1 MFFSLFKRLILSVM
15 VFFCLVGQ
23 VQAEEGI
30 KKEDRKKVLAEVGK
44 QIVFD
49 AGELGVGSDK
59 YDSFYWSFGDGGS
72 AEGLGVLHSY
82 VKPGYYQVDVQLSKD
97 DSEKTEKNID
107 VYVYRN
113 LFLGVIDNS
122 VDRKKM
128 SEIEQQ
134 VFNQGDLLWVL
145 DGSMFGDNTGQVA
158 DLVLSS
164 QDVLSRAKGLVIWEK
179 GDLGLDLLVKL
190 KQRSAGSFDDL
201 NVAVVSGG
209 RLSSLIKT
217 ADSAFNL
224 VSPNSLILVGENAL
238 DFVDELVDIQILVD
252 KLEEEKMGYQLIGIK
267 DTYKIKPYGSWQLI
281 SRMVSFS
288 LFKGVPLSTI
298 SLILTIPLI
307 ALLIVFSQQVV
318 GIKAFGIYVPS
329 LITIAFLE
337 SGIRYGALVFLVV
350 LLTGTLA
357 RIVLRKLKILYMPR
371 VALILTVVSFGMLVM
386 MVGAAYFDIAALK
399 NLSIV
404 PLLTMVILTEKFVSA
419 QIRFGFG
426 RAFRLT
432 VETFILSAVCY
443 FLLNWQTLRVFVVSY
458 PEWLL
463 VIIPLL
469 LILGRWSGLRLIEYW
484 RFRRLIK
491 NN

>member
-1 MFFSLFKRLILSVM
+1 MEKNVFKFGLLIVLGLIFWTGGARAQELSK
-15 VFFCLVGQ
+15 
-23 VQAEEGI
+23 AEE
-30 KKEDRKKVLAEVGK
+30 RKKVLTEIGK
-44 QIVFD
+44 QVVFD
-49 AGELGVGSDK
+49 AGEFLSTAGDYK
-59 YDSFYWSFGDGGS
+59 EFHWSFGDGGS

-82 VKPGYYQVDVQLSKD
+82 VKPGYYEVVLQMV
-97 DSEKTEKNID
+97 SENEEKLEKKID
-107 VYVYRN
+107 VFVYQE
-113 LFLGVIDNS
+113 LILGVIDNS
-122 VDRKKM
+122 IDRKKL
-128 SEIEQQ
+128 SEIEQM
-134 VFNQGDLLWVL
+134 VFNQGKLLWIL
-145 DGSMFGDNTGQVA
+145 EGREAGDGTDRVA
-158 DLVLSS
+158 DMVIGN
-164 QDVLSRAKGLVIWEK
+164 QDIINKARGLMVWGK
-179 GDLGLDLLVKL
+179 GDFGLDLLVKL
-190 KQRSAGSFDDL
+190 KQRSSSSFANL

-224 VSPNSLILVGENAL
+224 IGPNSLILVGENAL
-238 DFVDELVDIQILVD
+238 EYIDRLPSIQTFVD
-252 KLEEEKMGYQLIGIK
+252 KLEEEKVGYQLVGIK
-267 DTYKIKPYGSWQLI
+267 DKYKIRPYSSWQLM
-281 SRMVSFS
+281 SRMVSFA

-318 GIKAFGIYVPS
+318 GIRAFGIYVPS

-371 VALILTVVSFGMLVM
+371 VALILTVVAFGMLVM

-419 QIRFGFG
+419 QIRYGFG
-426 RAFRLT
+426 QAFRLT
-432 VETFILSAVCY
+432 LETFVLAAVCY

-463 VIIPLL
+463 AVIPLL
-469 LILGRWSGLRLIEYW
+469 LILGRWTGLRLIEYW
-484 RFRRLIK
+484 RFRRLI
-491 NN
+491 NNS

>member
-1 MFFSLFKRLILSVM
+1 MNKMFGKWGWIFVVGFLFMFGVANAQEVLDS
-15 VFFCLVGQ
+15 
-23 VQAEEGI
+23 EE
-30 KKEDRKKVLAEVGK
+30 RKKILTEVGK

-49 AGELGVGSDK
+49 AGEIFPGASEYK
-59 YDSFYWSFGDGGS
+59 EFHWSFADGGS

-82 VKPGYYQVDVQLSKD
+82 VKPGYYEVNLQLVK
-97 DSEKTEKNID
+97 ENEENFQKKID
-107 VYVYRN
+107 VYVYQD
-113 LFLGVIDNS
+113 LLLGVIDNS

-128 SEIEQQ
+128 AEIEQK
-134 VFNQGDLLWVL
+134 VFDQGKLLWVL
-145 DGSMFGDNTGQVA
+145 EGGETFDNTDGVA
-158 DLVLSS
+158 DMVVGNQEILNK
-164 QDVLSRAKGLVIWEK
+164 AKGLIIWGR
-179 GDLGLDLLVKL
+179 GDFGLDLLVKL
-190 KQRSAGSFDDL
+190 KQRSASNFNNI

-209 RLSSLIKT
+209 RLSSLLKT

-224 VSPNSLILVGENAL
+224 VAPNSLVLVGENAL
-238 DFVDELVDIQILVD
+238 ENIDRLVDIQSLVD
-252 KLEEEKMGYQLIGIK
+252 KLEEDKVSYQLVGIK
-267 DTYKIKPYGSWQLI
+267 DKYKIRPYSSWQLM

-318 GIKAFGIYVPS
+318 GIRAFGIYVPS

-357 RIVLRKLKILYMPR
+357 RIILRKLKILYLPR
-371 VALILTVVSFGMLVM
+371 VALILTVVAFGMLVM
-386 MVGAAYFDIAALK
+386 MVGAAYFDIAGLK

-419 QIRFGFG
+419 QIRYGFG
-426 RAFRLT
+426 LAFRLT
-432 VETFILSAVCY
+432 VETFVLAAICY
-443 FLLNWQTLRVFVVSY
+443 FLLSWQTLRVFVVSY

-463 VIIPLL
+463 VTIPLL
-469 LILGRWSGLRLIEYW
+469 LILGRWTGLRLIEYW
-484 RFRRLIK
+484 RFRRLAK
-491 NN
+491 E